1 MVTAQNR
8 RSNLLP
14 SRPTPVTTNRNNLN
28 RPRIF
33 SFRAKLQTPQSVST
47 PSCATVTSKQR
58 TIQRKGNQKPHNFS
72 GFQASEPAAPIATR
86 VQQKGGNEVSDAGDE
101 LGLKQTRRQRFF
113 PQP

>member
-33 SFRAKLQTPQSVST
+33 SFRAKLQTPQFVST
-47 PSCATVTSKQR
+47 PSCVTMKLNRGTFSGKETRNRSIERFQDMQFLPFQQSAKKTR
-58 TIQRKGNQKPHNFS
+58 SFFS
-72 GFQASEPAAPIATR
+72 GFQASEPAAPIATG
-86 VQQKGGNEVSDAGDE
+86 VQ
-101 LGLKQTRRQRFF
+101 
-113 PQP
+113 